1 MNDLMGNCAGHFRRP
16 ALVCDLFKTAI
27 LLVPNQCDAE
37 EVQELAQQN
46 GACNVLCIFSSS
58 KCVNICDMTL
68 RTLRSNMIC
77 NSTLRVLWNN
87 FISLPLDM
95 F

>member
-1 MNDLMGNCAGHFRRP
+1 MILWGIVQDILEGLHSSVILLNKS
-16 ALVCDLFKTAI
+16 LFKTAI

-68 RTLRSNMIC
+68 RSNIKIKHDLQFHTPSSME
-77 NSTLRVLWNN
+77 
-87 FISLPLDM
+87 
-95 F
+95 